1 MHLEIMD
8 ESAVILKTVVRE
20 DDSFQAWRIFV
31 AGLLLGLLI
40 GLSSCAASIPHRYP
54 ALNTSG
60 VSRGDSLWAVDS
72 RDNKW
77 RVCYVD
83 STWRIRFTG
92 RGYGKL
98 PAGAVK

>member
-1 MHLEIMD
+1 VSAHPQVPIPWTLAPHSD
-8 ESAVILKTVVRE
+8 ADTSRAVIWI
-20 DDSFQAWRIFV
+20 AC
-31 AGLLLGLLI
+31 ALLALACI
-40 GLSSCAASIPHRYP
+40 SCAASIPHRYP

-77 RVCYVD
+77 RMCYVD